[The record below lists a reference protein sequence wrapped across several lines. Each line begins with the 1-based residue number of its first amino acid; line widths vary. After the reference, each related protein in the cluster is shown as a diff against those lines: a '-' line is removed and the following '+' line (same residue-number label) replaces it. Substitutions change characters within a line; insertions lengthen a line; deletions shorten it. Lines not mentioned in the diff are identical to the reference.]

1 MAFIQPAF
9 IRKNTTELRKKLE
22 ALGYI
27 NGASETPH
35 FEYPYLIC
43 FPNRNFGL
51 FKGKGFYMTET
62 DYKGDGKTWTY
73 NPSKEYIDC
82 GTNEELFIALASM
95 TDNEYGLDD
104 YYIVTADNNPRYK
117 LGSIH
122 KGLPISS
129 VIHPSCYRKATAQEL
144 IEYFTNKNENKN

>member
-9 IRKNTTELRKKLE
+9 IRKNTPELRKRLE
-22 ALGYI
+22 ELGYT
-27 NGASETPH
+27 NGAWESPH
-35 FEYPYLIC
+35 FEYPYLKC
-43 FPNRNFGL
+43 YPNRMFGL
-51 FKGKGFYMTET
+51 FKGEGFYITED
-62 DYKGDGKTWTY
+62 DYKCNGKTWTY
-73 NPSKEYIDC
+73 NPPKEYIDC

-95 TDNEYGLDD
+95 TDNEYGLGD
-104 YYIVTADNNPRYK
+104 YYIVTVDNPRYK

-144 IEYFTNKNENKN
+144 IKYFTNKNENKN